1 MRIAR
6 GPALGIGK
14 IGSCLWQQT
23 AGETRE
29 SSAPAAAFVSARGLG
44 LLVEE
49 SGPWPWALVAAVVT
63 WGLPHDRCRQPHTHC
78 SPRPSAMA
86 EVGGLPLQD
95 PPLALLLLFCSKI
108 QFCQHFLDVW
118 SWPALMRVLQA
129 YGCWGWL
136 EVTQTYI
143 FISSSEQWQHQPWQR
158 AVRKVSRCGRRNK
171 PGLAEMCRRRS
182 NNFSWNHARE
192 LGMFLCQSSAEHG
205 KWRRTVAGS
214 FWELSQSQGPPASSP
229 AFLAFPIAARSLSI
243 TCFGKLWA
251 WLSVFLHHKA
261 FSEKSWF
268 LVGRSSVTG
277 KHLKTCFFQSILS
290 WGSCS
295 GLSAFVFTEHW
306 TVFALL
312 LHY

>member
-29 SSAPAAAFVSARGLG
+29 SSAPAAAFVSARGPG

-49 SGPWPWALVAAVVT
+49 SGPCLWPLVAELET
-63 WGLPHDRCRQPHTHC
+63 WGLLPSTPYPHW
-78 SPRPSAMA
+78 SPEPSAMA

-108 QFCQHFLDVW
+108 EFCQHFLDVW
-118 SWPALMRVLQA
+118 SWPALTRVLQA
-129 YGCWGWL
+129 YSCWGWL
-136 EVTQTYI
+136 EVTQPYN

-158 AVRKVSRCGRRNK
+158 AVREVSRCGRRNK
-171 PGLAEMCRRRS
+171 PGLAEMCGRRS

-192 LGMFLCQSSAEHG
+192 LGMFLCQSKAEHG

-214 FWELSQSQGPPASSP
+214 FWAESKPRPT
-229 AFLAFPIAARSLSI
+229 AFLAFPIAAQSPSI

-261 FSEKSWF
+261 FSEESWF
-268 LVGRSSVTG
+268 VIGRSSVTG
-277 KHLKTCFFQSILS
+277 KHLKTCFFWSILS
-290 WGSCS
+290 WGSCI